1 MSGTPGDLPAD
12 HPPFRSNIQ
21 MLTTLLTGFLLIT
34 AAVPSAPGAPAT
46 DPDSTAI
53 LAVVNGFHAA
63 LAAGDSAAA
72 LAFLAPDAVI
82 LESGGLESRAEY
94 AAHHLGADMAF
105 SREVPSTRVTT
116 EVFQDGGTAWV
127 ASVTTA
133 KGTYRGR
140 EISSQGAELMV
151 LSRTAGGWRIRA
163 IHWSSR
169 RL

>member
-1 MSGTPGDLPAD
+1 
-12 HPPFRSNIQ
+12 
-21 MLTTLLTGFLLIT
+21 MLTTVLTGILLIT
-34 AAVPSAPGAPAT
+34 ATAPSVPSAPAT

-53 LAVVNGFHAA
+53 LAVVNGFHGA
-63 LAAGDSAAA
+63 LAAGDSAAV

-82 LESGGLESRAEY
+82 LESGGLESCAEY
-94 AAHHLGADMAF
+94 AAHHLGADIAF

-116 EVFQDGGTAWV
+116 EVFQDEGTAWV

-140 EISSQGAELMV
+140 EISSQGAELVV
-151 LSRTAGGWRIRA
+151 LSRTGSGWQIRA

-169 RL
+169 RVTTGS